1 MSKLRIYG
9 DNSGYMDIQP
19 PATADNSTVDLSEV
33 ITTSNATSKDI
44 ITTSNATSKNII
56 TTSNLETNIS
66 STYNSGRINKKAYYN
81 SGYGS
86 GARLTITSAN
96 SWTALNLGGTG
107 LIGNRVSAAGT
118 PNNVLSFTKVSN
130 NSHLLIS
137 VNIPA
142 FVSGGASGVGIRC
155 IGTLNTS
162 DNNSYATLDLTD
174 GPANSWGA
182 LGYGG
187 STSGII
193 NYTFSTQTSS
203 IASSYLTHTG
213 ETGFYFDVRVFNAN
227 DTVYFIDYDNTYA
240 KMASFV
246 IEEIEQ

>member
-33 ITTSNATSKDI
+33 ITTSNLST
-44 ITTSNATSKNII
+44 NNII
-56 TTSNLETNIS
+56 TTSNLETNLS

-96 SWTALNLGGTG
+96 GWTALNLGGTG

-137 VNIPA
+137 VNVP
-142 FVSGGASGVGIRC
+142 VYMTVGTTGVGIRC
-155 IGTLNTS
+155 MGTLNTS

-174 GPANSWGA
+174 GPAHGWGA

-187 STSGII
+187 DTAGII

-213 ETGFYFDVRVFNAN
+213 ETGFYFDVKVWHAN
-227 DTVYFIDYDNTYA
+227 DTGYFIDYSDA
-240 KMASFV
+240 LPRMASFV

>member
-33 ITTSNATSKDI
+33 ITTSNLST
-44 ITTSNATSKNII
+44 NNII
-56 TTSNLETNIS
+56 TTSNLETNLS

-96 SWTALNLGGTG
+96 GWTALNLGGTG

-142 FVSGGASGVGIRC
+142 YVYTGNAGAGIRC
-155 IGTLNTS
+155 MGTLNTS
-162 DNNSYATLDLTD
+162 DNNSYATLDLSD
-174 GPANSWGA
+174 GPAAGWGA

-187 STSGII
+187 NTSGII

-213 ETGFYFDVRVFNAN
+213 ETGFYFDVRVWHGN
-227 DTVYFIDYDNTYA
+227 DTGYFIDYDNTYA